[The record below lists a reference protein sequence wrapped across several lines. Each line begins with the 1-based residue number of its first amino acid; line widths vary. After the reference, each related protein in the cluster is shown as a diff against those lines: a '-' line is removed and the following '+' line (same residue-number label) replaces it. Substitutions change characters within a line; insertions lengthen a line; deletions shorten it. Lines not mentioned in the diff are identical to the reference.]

1 MGILYMILT
10 IIVIGGCSYFSYYLV
25 RYARSEEGRKAAA
38 EFREQEEQ
46 KKQQEEAFQRA
57 LALAM
62 YESSKDDYT
71 GDIPA
76 ICPSCK
82 SNNKDYRIG
91 GQQWILESTQI
102 VDETKFD
109 GATRIMGST
118 TIHTKNQQKK
128 IRTFRCPKCGY
139 KITR

>member
-1 MGILYMILT
+1 MEDGLIVI
-10 IIVIGGCSYFSYYLV
+10 IIVSFAILIFGTIYSMTPSGKKAMKE
-25 RYARSEEGRKAAA
+25 REERKKK
-38 EFREQEEQ
+38 E
-46 KKQQEEAFQRA
+46 KQQEEAFQRV
-57 LALAM
+57 LALSM

>member
-1 MGILYMILT
+1 
-10 IIVIGGCSYFSYYLV
+10 
-25 RYARSEEGRKAAA
+25 
-38 EFREQEEQ
+38 
-46 KKQQEEAFQRA
+46 
-57 LALAM
+57 M

-71 GDIPA
+71 GDIPM

-82 SNNKDYRIG
+82 SNNKVG
-91 GQQWILESTQI
+91 ESKWILESTQI

-118 TIHTKNQQKK
+118 TIHTKNQQNK